1 MTVPWFST
9 DQVLP
14 AAPKIALP
22 LLTST
27 APSDAIV
34 SGEAYL
40 PLVPRTTSDWT
51 VCPLIIDTVSPR
63 RLVCC
68 PIPLGRQAGRG
79 AATVLQHRG
88 RATKGRQDAA
98 KSLVES
104 ARDCRRRVSAL
115 YS

>member
-40 PLVPRTTSDWT
+40 PLVLRTTSDVA
-51 VCPLIIDTVSPR
+51 VCPLIIDTESPR

-68 PIPLGRQAGRG
+68 PVPLGRQAKRG
-79 AATVLQHRG
+79 AATVLQPSWLRHERPSI
-88 RATKGRQDAA
+88 RRN
-98 KSLVES
+98 
-104 ARDCRRRVSAL
+104 DCWLKAPA
-115 YS
+115 